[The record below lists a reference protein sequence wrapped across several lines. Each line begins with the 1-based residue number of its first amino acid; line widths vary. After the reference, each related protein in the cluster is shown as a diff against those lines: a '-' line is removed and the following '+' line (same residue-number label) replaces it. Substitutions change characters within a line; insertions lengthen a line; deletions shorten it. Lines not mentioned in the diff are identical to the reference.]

1 MVFYRSYNM
10 HGINPFNTIIMNG
23 DLNNII
29 EAVNSICSVEIR
41 SGSRK
46 RIVMDSKKIY
56 MHIAVELNLFT
67 LYDIGLHV
75 GVNHATVLH
84 HTKSFEFVLKSDPIL
99 RRNLEACWL
108 RVNNILGLKNFDY
121 RDKVMMHWKHL
132 TIDQRKNISLLA
144 DKYYNENKVNE
155 PVYV

>member
-1 MVFYRSYNM
+1 
-10 HGINPFNTIIMNG
+10 MNG

-29 EAVNSICSVEIR
+29 EAVNEICDVEIR
-41 SGSRK
+41 SRSRK
-46 RIVMDSKKIY
+46 RNIIDSKKIY

-75 GVNHATVLH
+75 GLNHATVMH
-84 HTKSFEFVLKSDPIL
+84 HTRSFEMILKSDPML

-121 RDKVMMHWKHL
+121 RDVIVMRWKDL
-132 TIDQRKNISLLA
+132 TIDQRKKLSLLA

-155 PVYV
+155 ALYV

>member
-1 MVFYRSYNM
+1 
-10 HGINPFNTIIMNG
+10 MNG

-29 EAVNSICSVEIR
+29 EAVNEICDVEIR
-41 SGSRK
+41 SRSRK
-46 RIVMDSKKIY
+46 RNIIDSKKIY

-75 GVNHATVLH
+75 GLNHATVMH
-84 HTKSFEFVLKSDPIL
+84 HTRSFEMILKSDPML

-121 RDKVMMHWKHL
+121 RDVIVMRWKDL
-132 TIDQRKNISLLA
+132 TIDQRKKLSLLA
-144 DKYYNENKVNE
+144 DKYYNQNKVNE
-155 PVYV
+155 EIYV

>member
-1 MVFYRSYNM
+1 M

-29 EAVNSICSVEIR
+29 EAVNEICDVEIR

-46 RIVMDSKKIY
+46 RVVMDSKKIY

-75 GVNHATVLH
+75 GVNHTTVL
-84 HTKSFEFVLKSDPIL
+84 
-99 RRNLEACWL
+99 
-108 RVNNILGLKNFDY
+108 
-121 RDKVMMHWKHL
+121 
-132 TIDQRKNISLLA
+132 
-144 DKYYNENKVNE
+144 
-155 PVYV
+155 

>member
-1 MVFYRSYNM
+1 
-10 HGINPFNTIIMNG
+10 MNG

-29 EAVNSICSVEIR
+29 EVVNEVCNVDIRMRNRTRAFIEICGVEIR

-46 RIVMDSKKIY
+46 RVVMDSKKIY

-67 LYDIGLHV
+67 LYDIGFHV

-84 HTKSFEFVLKSDPIL
+84 HTRSFEFVLKSDPIL

-121 RDKVMMHWKHL
+121 RDIVMMRWKDL
-132 TIDQRKNISLLA
+132 TIDQRKKLSLLA
-144 DKYYNENKVNE
+144 DKYYNQNKVNE

>member
-1 MVFYRSYNM
+1 
-10 HGINPFNTIIMNG
+10 MNG

-29 EAVNSICSVEIR
+29 EAVNEICDVEIR
-41 SGSRK
+41 SRSRK
-46 RIVMDSKKIY
+46 RNIIDSKKIY

-75 GVNHATVLH
+75 GLNHATVLH
-84 HTKSFEFVLKSDPIL
+84 HTRSFEMILKSDPML

-121 RDKVMMHWKHL
+121 RDVIVMRWKDL
-132 TIDQRKNISLLA
+132 TIDQRKKLSLLA

-155 PVYV
+155 ALYV

>member
-1 MVFYRSYNM
+1 
-10 HGINPFNTIIMNG
+10 MNG

-29 EAVNSICSVEIR
+29 EAVNEICDVEIR
-41 SGSRK
+41 SRSRK
-46 RIVMDSKKIY
+46 RNIIDSKKIY

-75 GVNHATVLH
+75 GLNHATVLH
-84 HTKSFEFVLKSDPIL
+84 HTRSFEMILKSDPML

-121 RDKVMMHWKHL
+121 RDVIVMRWKDL
-132 TIDQRKNISLLA
+132 TIDQRKKLSLLA
-144 DKYYNENKVNE
+144 DKYYNQNKVNE
-155 PVYV
+155 ALYV

>member
-1 MVFYRSYNM
+1 MVFHRSYTNV
-10 HGINPFNTIIMNG
+10 NNNQYKSNIMNG

-29 EAVNSICSVEIR
+29 AAVNEICGVEIR

-46 RIVMDSKKIY
+46 RAVIDSKKIY

-67 LYDIGLHV
+67 LYDIGFHV

-84 HTKSFEFVLKSDPIL
+84 HTRSFEFVLKSDPIL

-121 RDKVMMHWKHL
+121 RDIVMMRWKDL
-132 TIDQRKNISLLA
+132 TIDQRKNISVLA

-155 PVYV
+155 VVYV